1 MKSILLSLSLLASA
15 TLGVLAAEE
24 LAIDVTVPV
33 ECDRKT
39 RKGDKINVHYRG
51 TLQSNGQQF
60 DASYDRGSP
69 FSFKLGGGQVIKGW
83 DEGLI
88 DMCIGEKRTLT
99 VPPSYGYGQRSI
111 GPIPAGST
119 LIFET
124 ELVGIDGV
132 PKPESIVY
140 KKAEEAAS
148 TIEEKVAEATDKA
161 GEKIADAT
169 EKAEEKVEEASAN
182 VAEKVASVVSGAAEA
197 VKTVVADTDD
207 LQEHNEL

>member
-15 TLGVLAAEE
+15 AVGVLAAEE
-24 LAIDVTVPV
+24 LGIDVTVPV

-83 DEGLI
+83 DEGLV

-124 ELVGIDGV
+124 ELIGIDGV

-140 KKAEEAAS
+140 KKAAEKAEEAAS
-148 TIEEKVAEATDKA
+148 TVE
-161 GEKIADAT
+161 EKIADAT
-169 EKAEEKVEEASAN
+169 EKAEEKAEEASAN

-207 LQEHNEL
+207 VQEHNEL